1 MFAPERSVSIT
12 AACEGGSEVFISADG
27 GQGFAVRPDDRVII
41 TRSDLQTRLIRL
53 KAIVFIDFTAEAVRD
68 AAIREENTTMK
79 FQRQA
84 KILDLI
90 DRFEIETQ
98 EDLTAHLRALGYNT
112 TQATISRDI
121 KELRLIKTLS
131 SETGKYKYT
140 SSNAGAADSFTTRLR
155 NIFRECVTDIDAA
168 QNMVVIKTLPGL
180 GQAAAMAIDAMR
192 APDVVGTLGGD
203 DTVFAVMRDNDS
215 AQKFCTQARRY
226 SKVSEG

>member
-1 MFAPERSVSIT
+1 
-12 AACEGGSEVFISADG
+12 
-27 GQGFAVRPDDRVII
+27 
-41 TRSDLQTRLIRL
+41 
-53 KAIVFIDFTAEAVRD
+53 
-68 AAIREENTTMK
+68 MK

-131 SETGKYKYT
+131 SETGKYKYAAAAT
-140 SSNAGAADSFTTRLR
+140 GAADSFTTRLR
-155 NIFRECVTDIDAA
+155 NIFRECVTSIDAA

-215 AQKFCTQARRY
+215 AQKFCKQARDIL
-226 SKVSEG
+226 K

>member
-1 MFAPERSVSIT
+1 
-12 AACEGGSEVFISADG
+12 
-27 GQGFAVRPDDRVII
+27 
-41 TRSDLQTRLIRL
+41 
-53 KAIVFIDFTAEAVRD
+53 
-68 AAIREENTTMK
+68 MK

-98 EDLTAHLRALGYNT
+98 EELTGHLRSLGYNT

-131 SETGKYKYT
+131 AETGKYKYT

-215 AQKFCTQARRY
+215 AEKFCKQARDIL
-226 SKVSEG
+226 K

>member
-1 MFAPERSVSIT
+1 
-12 AACEGGSEVFISADG
+12 
-27 GQGFAVRPDDRVII
+27 
-41 TRSDLQTRLIRL
+41 
-53 KAIVFIDFTAEAVRD
+53 
-68 AAIREENTTMK
+68 MK

-121 KELRLIKTLS
+121 KELRLLKTLS
-131 SETGKYKYT
+131 SATGKYKYT

-215 AQKFCTQARRY
+215 AQKFCKQARDIL
-226 SKVSEG
+226 K

>member
-1 MFAPERSVSIT
+1 
-12 AACEGGSEVFISADG
+12 
-27 GQGFAVRPDDRVII
+27 
-41 TRSDLQTRLIRL
+41 
-53 KAIVFIDFTAEAVRD
+53 
-68 AAIREENTTMK
+68 MK

-140 SSNAGAADSFTTRLR
+140 SSR

-215 AQKFCTQARRY
+215 AQKSCTQARDIL
-226 SKVSEG
+226 K

>member
-1 MFAPERSVSIT
+1 
-12 AACEGGSEVFISADG
+12 
-27 GQGFAVRPDDRVII
+27 
-41 TRSDLQTRLIRL
+41 
-53 KAIVFIDFTAEAVRD
+53 
-68 AAIREENTTMK
+68 MK

-140 SSNAGAADSFTTRLR
+140 SSNAGAADSFTRVCATFSVSASRILMRHRIWSSLKHCPAWDRRRQWRLMPCAHPMWSAR
-155 NIFRECVTDIDAA
+155 SAATIPYLPLCAITTARKSSANRQEIF
-168 QNMVVIKTLPGL
+168 
-180 GQAAAMAIDAMR
+180 
-192 APDVVGTLGGD
+192 
-203 DTVFAVMRDNDS
+203 
-215 AQKFCTQARRY
+215 
-226 SKVSEG
+226 

>member
-1 MFAPERSVSIT
+1 
-12 AACEGGSEVFISADG
+12 
-27 GQGFAVRPDDRVII
+27 
-41 TRSDLQTRLIRL
+41 
-53 KAIVFIDFTAEAVRD
+53 
-68 AAIREENTTMK
+68 MK

-140 SSNAGAADSFTTRLR
+140 SSNAVAADSFTTRLR

-215 AQKFCTQARRY
+215 AQKFCKQARDIL
-226 SKVSEG
+226 K

>member
-1 MFAPERSVSIT
+1 
-12 AACEGGSEVFISADG
+12 
-27 GQGFAVRPDDRVII
+27 
-41 TRSDLQTRLIRL
+41 
-53 KAIVFIDFTAEAVRD
+53 
-68 AAIREENTTMK
+68 MK

-131 SETGKYKYT
+131 LETGKYKYT

-215 AQKFCTQARRY
+215 AQKFCKQARDIL
-226 SKVSEG
+226 K

>member
-1 MFAPERSVSIT
+1 
-12 AACEGGSEVFISADG
+12 
-27 GQGFAVRPDDRVII
+27 
-41 TRSDLQTRLIRL
+41 
-53 KAIVFIDFTAEAVRD
+53 
-68 AAIREENTTMK
+68 MK

-140 SSNAGAADSFTTRLR
+140 SSNAEAADSFTTRLR

-215 AQKFCTQARRY
+215 AQKFCKQARDIL
-226 SKVSEG
+226 K

>member
-1 MFAPERSVSIT
+1 
-12 AACEGGSEVFISADG
+12 
-27 GQGFAVRPDDRVII
+27 
-41 TRSDLQTRLIRL
+41 
-53 KAIVFIDFTAEAVRD
+53 
-68 AAIREENTTMK
+68 MK

-131 SETGKYKYT
+131 AETGKYKYT

-215 AQKFCTQARRY
+215 AQKFCKQARDIL
-226 SKVSEG
+226 K

>member
-1 MFAPERSVSIT
+1 
-12 AACEGGSEVFISADG
+12 
-27 GQGFAVRPDDRVII
+27 
-41 TRSDLQTRLIRL
+41 
-53 KAIVFIDFTAEAVRD
+53 
-68 AAIREENTTMK
+68 MK

-180 GQAAAMAIDAMR
+180 VRRRQWRLMPCAHPMWSARLAAMIPYSPLCAITTAR
-192 APDVVGTLGGD
+192 KS
-203 DTVFAVMRDNDS
+203 S
-215 AQKFCTQARRY
+215 ANRQEIF
-226 SKVSEG
+226 